1 MLTTA
6 RNTVRSHRGLGAC
19 HMGTAP
25 GDGGLDL
32 LVLAKEQEGFRAGCA
47 VKLRPSTSRRRT
59 SDLRKHYLQFL
70 ARFSCLDNL
79 QARASDVDDEEKREE
94 KGTSALIFDS
104 LLEPSL

>member
-1 MLTTA
+1 MLTTG
-6 RNTVRSHRGLGAC
+6 RNTVRSHKGLGAC

-25 GDGGLDL
+25 GDGGSG
-32 LVLAKEQEGFRAGCA
+32 LAKEQEGFRAGCA
-47 VKLRPSTSRRRT
+47 VKLRPSASRRRT

-104 LLEPSL
+104 LLE